1 MATEQLTMFEDIDE
15 SLVRSEVVKALIEYR
30 ALKVQ
35 KENMEER
42 IAVGAIHLYPSV
54 REVNPLNNMKVKQM
68 EKALEHSLNDD
79 ERLIIEKKYLSG
91 VKVKDTQVYIDLGFD
106 KDRYYEIKRS
116 AILLIATALGII

>member
-42 IAVGAIHLYPSV
+42 IAAGAIHLYPSV
-54 REVNPLNNMKVKQM
+54 REVNPLNNMKVRQM
-68 EKALEHSLNDD
+68 EKALEHSLNED

-91 VKVKDTQVYIDLGFD
+91 VKVKDTQVYMDLGFD